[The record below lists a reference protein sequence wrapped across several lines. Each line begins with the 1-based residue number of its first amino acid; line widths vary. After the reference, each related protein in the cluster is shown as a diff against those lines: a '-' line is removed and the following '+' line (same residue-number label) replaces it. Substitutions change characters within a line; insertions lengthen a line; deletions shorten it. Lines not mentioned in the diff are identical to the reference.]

1 MSQDDGRSWLNVH
14 HQRLYHWLPPHLIS
28 KSSLSLILT
37 SILINCPAG
46 KHLINMHV
54 ANFGST
60 TAVAL
65 IATLVT
71 APLVGALPVDAP
83 PNPLPL
89 TASPTDLL
97 PHINS
102 PSPFEKRD
110 ASWTAY
116 PTMAVPTQPALTTEA
131 PFMTLSRLHSGDGD
145 NRIWIPSTK
154 EIRSSGY
161 PPARMGKREES
172 TPTLKEH
179 VPAKALPEWEH
190 SQTQIP
196 PPDACG
202 IFSTNIVGVN
212 ICPLLNGFSKRAI
225 KNNGLHRRGDD
236 MPDRIPATLPS
247 PAEPE
252 AKVAVGIAAAAAE
265 AKKTRK
271 RCRVSQGRRI
281 CDRGPDYA
289 DGIVAGGHSDKKH
302 HTKRK
307 HSDRDHHESD
317 KNHHL
322 YHSDKDHHPSY
333 VIKENNLQRR
343 EDGEIPTPLPLPLSA
358 KPDANIYKRK
368 IRCKAGT
375 DYPCPTH
382 SHPPTPTHSDADHHK
397 KKKKKPKHSDKDH
410 HHSDS
415 DHHKNLGWFQRIG
428 WGGRVGGYWHPKYPK
443 SDRFGRKAINTTNIG
458 NSTRQSEVA
467 PGPDLRSVGYYVNSK
482 PSAGG
487 LKEKLFGNSTGRIIG
502 DVIDSIRGKKHDKQD
517 STTGR
522 LNTTITSTA
531 TGKAD
536 NNETNNS
543 TGSIVGTVANSSTE
557 KKDDKQSNDN
567 GKLLGDLNSSVKQKR
582 GKVWHGWHTHE
593 TDEPEKPPVQIHGYH
608 THPNEIWGEKLE
620 DCPLRKREIKLDDHH
635 KHPILTGNAIPASAS
650 ADNEDL
656 GQQHRPSLPEENS
669 G

>member
-1 MSQDDGRSWLNVH
+1 M
-14 HQRLYHWLPPHLIS
+14 
-28 KSSLSLILT
+28 K
-37 SILINCPAG
+37 
-46 KHLINMHV
+46 MHV

-60 TAVAL
+60 TAAAL

-116 PTMAVPTQPALTTEA
+116 PTVAVPTPPALTTEA

-161 PPARMGKREES
+161 PPARMGKRGES

-179 VPAKALPEWEH
+179 VPAKALP
-190 SQTQIP
+190 
-196 PPDACG
+196 
-202 IFSTNIVGVN
+202 
-212 ICPLLNGFSKRAI
+212 
-225 KNNGLHRRGDD
+225 
-236 MPDRIPATLPS
+236 DRIVTTLPS

-252 AKVAVGIAAAAAE
+252 AKIAVGLPAPAVE

-271 RCRVSQGRRI
+271 RCRVYHGRRI

-317 KNHHL
+317 NDPHR
-322 YHSDKDHHPSY
+322 YDSDKDHHPSY
-333 VIKENNLQRR
+333 LIKENNLQRR

-368 IRCKAGT
+368 WVCGT
-375 DYPCPTH
+375 GIYACPTH
-382 SHPPTPTHSDADHHK
+382 SDPPTPTHSDADHHK
-397 KKKKKPKHSDKDH
+397 KKKKPKHSDKDHHHSDKDHHFWYMIRKNHLPRQADGEIPTPQPLPLSAKPDANIYKRKVPCGPGTGYACPTHSHPPTPIHSDADHHKKKKPKHSDKDHHHLDSDHHKKKKPKHSDKDH

-415 DHHKNLGWFQRIG
+415 DHHKKPGWWPRLMGHRQ
-428 WGGRVGGYWHPKYPK
+428 PKYQ
-443 SDRFGRKAINTTNIG
+443 SDRFGRKAINTTDIANF
-458 NSTRQSEVA
+458 TRQSEVA
-467 PGPDLRSVGYYVNSK
+467 PGADLRSVGYYTNNK

-487 LKEKLFGNSTGRIIG
+487 LKEKLFGNSTRGIVG
-502 DVIDSIRGKKHDKQD
+502 DVIDSIRGNKND
-517 STTGR
+517 
-522 LNTTITSTA
+522 
-531 TGKAD
+531 
-536 NNETNNS
+536 NETNNA
-543 TGSIVGTVANSSTE
+543 TGSIVDNIANSSTA
-557 KKDDKQSNDN
+557 KKDDKQHNSPTN
-567 GKLLGDLNSSVKQKR
+567 GLLGNLVNAVKQKR
-582 GKVWHGWHTHE
+582 GKVWHGWHTH
-593 TDEPEKPPVQIHGYH
+593 DDGLPEKPPVITHGYH
-608 THPNEIWGEKLE
+608 THPNEIYGETIA
-620 DCPLRKREIKLDDHH
+620 DCPLRKREIELENRH
-635 KHPILTGNAIPASAS
+635 KQPIPKGNAVSASAS
-650 ADNEDL
+650 GDNGDL
-656 GQQHRPSLPEENS
+656 GQRRGVEIRRPGLPGAKE